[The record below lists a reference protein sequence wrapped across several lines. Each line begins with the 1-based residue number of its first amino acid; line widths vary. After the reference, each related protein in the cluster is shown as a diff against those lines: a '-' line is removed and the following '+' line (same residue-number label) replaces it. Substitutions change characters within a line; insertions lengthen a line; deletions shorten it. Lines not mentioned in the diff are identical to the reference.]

1 MKEKIIAHKK
11 HIVLIALAV
20 ILLFCLWYTRP
31 KSWSDLAGEYGEIQ
45 EVSAG
50 VRIWWYDD
58 ALQHQSQ
65 SYSLRVDGNS
75 DTAKGLLV
83 LLENNR
89 YRPMLQTIF
98 PRTSIDGGDYSA
110 CEINAA
116 TLSVDLIYGD
126 TVVYMS
132 VMGNRLCFGDLNTNG
147 FRAYTIQDPSLSDAL
162 SRFIMEHGTL
172 DE

>member
-11 HIVLIALAV
+11 KLILIALAV
-20 ILLFCLWYTRP
+20 VILFCLWYTRP
-31 KSWSDLAGEYGEIQ
+31 KSWNDLAGSCGEVQ

-58 ALQHQSQ
+58 ALEHQSQ
-65 SYSLRVDGNS
+65 SYSLRVDGDS
-75 DTAKGLLV
+75 DTAKELLL

-89 YRPMLQTIF
+89 YRRMLQTIF
-98 PRTSIDGGDYSA
+98 PRNSIDGGDYSA

-116 TLSVDLIYGD
+116 TLSVNLVYGD
-126 TVVYMS
+126 TVLYMS
-132 VMGNRLCFGDLNTNG
+132 VMGDRLSFGNLNTNG
-147 FRAYTIQDPSLSDAL
+147 LRAYTIQDPSLSDAL